1 MIPPQSMLL
10 PGTCFPSCLWPRMG
24 KCVSVVGAWESGS
37 EWQHGILGQ

>member
-24 KCVSVVGAWESGS
+24 KCVSVVGAWGLAQSGS
-37 EWQHGILGQ
+37 TWDLGQ